1 MARLWARRVSF
12 ESVSVGD
19 QLPILVKSETRERI
33 ERFDRPAAGGSP
45 GLDSHSTLTR
55 STGDSGP
62 DPDEEPTYPIVA
74 EAAVTPG
81 PALVAYVAEL
91 LEKAFPLTA
100 LLARGSRLEVEAI
113 RPVGDGDTITLSGQV
128 VGKREEGGLRLVECE
143 ILVENQAGQLVARA
157 LAVVPL

>member
-1 MARLWARRVSF
+1 VSF

-19 QLPILVKSETRERI
+19 QLPILVKSETGESI
-33 ERFDRPAAGGSP
+33 ERFDRLVSP
-45 GLDSHSTLTR
+45 TR

-143 ILVENQAGQLVARA
+143 ILVENQAGHLVARA
-157 LAVVPL
+157 LAIVPL

>member
-19 QLPILVKSETRERI
+19 QLPILVKSETRESI

-45 GLDSHSTLTR
+45 TR
-55 STGDSGP
+55 STGDSSP
-62 DPDEEPTYPIVA
+62 DPDEEPTSPIVA
-74 EAAVTPG
+74 EAKVTPG

-100 LLARGSRLEVEAI
+100 LLARGSRLEVEAV

-128 VGKREEGGLRLVECE
+128 AGKREEGGLRLIVCE
-143 ILVENQAGQLVARA
+143 ILVENQAGHLVARA
-157 LAVVPL
+157 LAIVPM

>member
-19 QLPILVKSETRERI
+19 QFPILVKSETRESI
-33 ERFDRPAAGGSP
+33 ERFDRLMSP
-45 GLDSHSTLTR
+45 TR
-55 STGDSGP
+55 STGDSVP
-62 DPDEEPTYPIVA
+62 DPDEEPIYPIVA

-81 PALVAYVAEL
+81 AALVAYVAEL

-100 LLARGSRLEVEAI
+100 LLARGSRLEVEAV

-128 VGKREEGGLRLVECE
+128 AGKREEGGLRLIVCE
-143 ILVENQAGQLVARA
+143 ILVENQAGHLVARA